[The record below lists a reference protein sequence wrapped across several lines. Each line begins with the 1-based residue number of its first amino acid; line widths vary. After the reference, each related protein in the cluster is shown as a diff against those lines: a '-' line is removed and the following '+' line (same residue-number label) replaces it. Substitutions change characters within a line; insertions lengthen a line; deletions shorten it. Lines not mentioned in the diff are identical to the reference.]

1 MDLRALRY
9 FVAVKETGSISGAAR
24 RCFVAQP
31 SISSSLKQLED
42 TVGRKLFNRHARG
55 MNATEDGEQLYPLA
69 KQLLGQ
75 ANAIEELFKG
85 ETQKV
90 PFRLGV
96 ARGLGVQRMS
106 QLLQKFTSANGNME
120 LTLVPP
126 EEVCDARII
135 NDSMLIPVESSVS
148 MWREEFQ
155 LALPVWHPLSLK
167 EQLKFED
174 LHGLAFIQRM
184 SCEAGQALQAKLSEA
199 GYHLDI
205 RARIQ
210 TIEYALG
217 LVKAGVGCALLP
229 SYREISRMEDMQFRP
244 IKDELFS
251 RHIVLAWRASS
262 SIVDS
267 LVDIVKP

>member
-24 RCFVAQP
+24 RCYVAQP

-42 TVGRKLFNRHARG
+42 TVGRTLFTRHTRG
-55 MNATEDGEQLYPLA
+55 MEITDDGEQLYPLA

-75 ANAIEELFKG
+75 ANAIQDLFKD
-85 ETQKV
+85 EIQKV

-96 ARGLGVQRMS
+96 TRGLGVQRMS
-106 QLLQKFTSANGNME
+106 QLLKKFTTANPNME

-126 EEVCDARII
+126 EESCDARII
-135 NDSMLIPVESSVS
+135 NDSELLPKECSCSL
-148 MWREEFQ
+148 WREDFV
-155 LALPVWHPLSLK
+155 LALPEGHALLVKDLLEFK
-167 EQLKFED
+167 D
-174 LHGLAFIQRM
+174 LHGQAFIQRM
-184 SCEAGQALQAKLSEA
+184 SCEAGQALQSRLNEK

-205 RARIQ
+205 RAKIQ

-229 SYREISRMEDMQFRP
+229 NYKEIANMEDMQFRALSG
-244 IKDELFS
+244 ELFS
-251 RHIVLAWRASS
+251 RHIVLAWTASS
-262 SIVDS
+262 DIVES
-267 LVDIVKP
+267 LVAIVES